1 VYESA
6 GVQPVFVSEQQAIDY
21 ATGRACFRSGEI
33 RILACDGGPIA
44 AYQAKPYMKIDHTDP
59 GDSPPVFISESIPIT
74 RKLFRSGAIFLQ
86 AQVSESLD
94 QSSQNPSL

>member
-21 ATGRACFRSGEI
+21 ATGRAFFRSGEI

-44 AYQAKPYMKIDHTDP
+44 AYQAKRYMKIDHTDP
-59 GDSPPVFISESIPIT
+59 GDSPPVFISESIPIK
-74 RKLFRSGAIFLQ
+74 RLFRSGAIFLQ

>member
-44 AYQAKPYMKIDHTDP
+44 AYQAKPYMKSRSHLIRQIRTD
-59 GDSPPVFISESIPIT
+59 SIEKRPT
-74 RKLFRSGAIFLQ
+74 LNGS
-86 AQVSESLD
+86 
-94 QSSQNPSL
+94 